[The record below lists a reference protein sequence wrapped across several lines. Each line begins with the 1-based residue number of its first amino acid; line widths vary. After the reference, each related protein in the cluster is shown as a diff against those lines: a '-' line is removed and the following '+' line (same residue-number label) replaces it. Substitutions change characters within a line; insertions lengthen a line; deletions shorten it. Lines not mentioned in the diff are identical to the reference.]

1 LQIAKIHLDLVEES
15 PGPLALRQEQAAAV
29 LESACGASRDGA
41 HDVQVRQQ
49 RLGRRGL
56 RSDGR
61 WRRVVGDA
69 QDEQRVSHHQL
80 PCRLDSR
87 DVGLIE
93 PTDLACAQ
101 PMRHDRL
108 DEPHA
113 VSGIG
118 ARQRHAVLHRGV
130 RDQPAVVHVLLHGL
144 GQRAHQTHA
153 ARDPAHAAIEA
164 PGQRVERQAV
174 IVMQR
179 AEQPALLERAVGGI
193 RTQELPKDQRL
204 SLRHLPHDGG
214 DGVPVQPAETPDA
227 FVAVDDD
234 VGRPVDHHHDRHLL
248 TGIGQGRQEAAF
260 ARRLPQA
267 QPLVPQLELMKFQV
281 HRPSVRRRLL
291 WHRADR
297 VLHGGRGKSAATSN
311 AASHLTGPTGLARLT
326 GEVGPLPLSDQ

>member
-1 LQIAKIHLDLVEES
+1 
-15 PGPLALRQEQAAAV
+15 
-29 LESACGASRDGA
+29 
-41 HDVQVRQQ
+41 
-49 RLGRRGL
+49 
-56 RSDGR
+56 
-61 WRRVVGDA
+61 
-69 QDEQRVSHHQL
+69 
-80 PCRLDSR
+80 
-87 DVGLIE
+87 
-93 PTDLACAQ
+93 
-101 PMRHDRL
+101 MRHDRL

-113 VSGIG
+113 VSSIG
-118 ARQRHAVLHRGV
+118 ARQRDEVLHRGV
-130 RDQPAVVHVLLHGL
+130 RDQPAVVYVLLHGL

-179 AEQPALLERAVGGI
+179 AEQPALLERAVGG
-193 RTQELPKDQRL
+193 TQELPKDQRL

-234 VGRPVDHHHDRHLL
+234 VGRPADHHHDRHLL

-260 ARRLPQA
+260 ARRLPKA

-297 VLHGGRGKSAATSN
+297 VLRRARGSWTPRPLASTTSRAYWSCAAHGGSRPASPVESTTWTALWSCAAPSKTRPRWPRKSVPTTPNASCARSHGSSDRGGGSAKGRTT
-311 AASHLTGPTGLARLT
+311 ASGSSAFRRRRWMRWAMK
-326 GEVGPLPLSDQ
+326 